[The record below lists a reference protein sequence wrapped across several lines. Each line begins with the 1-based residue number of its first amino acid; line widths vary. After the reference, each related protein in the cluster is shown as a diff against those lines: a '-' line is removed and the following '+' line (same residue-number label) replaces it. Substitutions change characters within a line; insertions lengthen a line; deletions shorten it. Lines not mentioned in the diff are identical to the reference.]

1 MAILTFPIVNHFP
14 APDIPTIKT
23 YLLLIALLFS
33 IELNA
38 ADLPTLTV
46 EHLYYLQARA
56 EHIRKFRPDEMIEYC
71 IAQKIS
77 GVAFDNVYS
86 QLFTIRIDL
95 ARLLKV
101 EEVLSTDPRAVTL
114 NRTHEAYT
122 ALLREEAQR
131 VQNGIVREGQIATDT
146 LTTIA
151 RAQNQR

>member
-1 MAILTFPIVNHFP
+1 M
-14 APDIPTIKT
+14 KT
-23 YLLLIALLFS
+23 HLLLLGLLFS
-33 IELNA
+33 RALDA
-38 ADLPTLTV
+38 ADLPTVTI

-56 EHIRKFRPDEMIEYC
+56 EHVRKFRPDEMIEYC
-71 IAQKIS
+71 VAQKI
-77 GVAFDNVYS
+77 GGPAFENLYS

-95 ARLLKV
+95 ARLLRV
-101 EEVLSTDPRAVTL
+101 EEVLSSDPRVVTL

-122 ALLREEAQR
+122 ALLREEAQK